1 MGKNRQVWGWIS
13 YDFANTIYSMN
24 VVSLYFSLWITVDNG
39 REDIWVSLANSLSML
54 MVALSLPGL
63 GVISDR
69 YRRRM
74 PFLLGLTLSCVLFTS
89 LISVVGWTVPSSGW
103 RVGLAL
109 SFFVLANYSYQGG
122 LVFYNALLPQV
133 SPPRLMGRV
142 SGYGTAMG
150 YLGAIVGLALVMPF
164 SRGRLFGWAIP
175 LIAGGGRVATFLPT
189 GIFFLLFSLPT
200 FLLVREDGEGR
211 VLPQISRR
219 EVWGK
224 VWEGVS
230 NTKRYP
236 GVLRFLIAKYLY
248 EDAIATV
255 IIFMGVYGNRVMGFS
270 DALLVPFLMVSTS
283 TAIIGSLG
291 FGYLTDRIGPQ
302 RTLLLV
308 LAGWIGCLGSLALLS
323 APFLFWI
330 IGSLIGAFLGGTW
343 ASSRPLLVS
352 LVPQEMLG
360 EFFGL
365 YSLSGKLA
373 AIAGPLIWGGI
384 VLFFRPW
391 GIIRYK
397 LAVVALVLMV
407 GAGFVVLLRVPAGPP
422 SQDTPQRGRAPTKPQ
437 NPNETNG

>member
-1 MGKNRQVWGWIS
+1 VWGWVI

-54 MVALSLPGL
+54 LVALSLPGL

-69 YRRRM
+69 YKRRM
-74 PFLLGLTLSCVLFTS
+74 PFLFGLTLSCVFFTS
-89 LISVVGWTVPSSGW
+89 LISIVGWTVPSSRW

-133 SPPRLMGRV
+133 SSPRFMGRV

-164 SRGRLFGWAIP
+164 SQGRLFGWTIP
-175 LIAGGGRVATFLPT
+175 LIGGGGRVATFLPT
-189 GIFFLLFSLPT
+189 GIFFLLFSLPA
-200 FLLVREDGEGR
+200 FLLVREGGERGA
-211 VLPQISRR
+211 LPQPNLR

-224 VWEGVS
+224 VWEGIS
-230 NTKRYP
+230 NTRRYP

-270 DALLVPFLMVSTS
+270 DAVLVPFLMVSIS

-291 FGYLTDRIGPQ
+291 FGHLTDRIGPKK
-302 RTLLLV
+302 TLSLV
-308 LAGWIGCLGSLALLS
+308 LVGWIGCLSALALFS
-323 APFLFWI
+323 TPSLFWV

-343 ASSRPLLVS
+343 ASSRPLLVN
-352 LVPQEMLG
+352 LVPQKMLG

-373 AIAGPLIWGGI
+373 AIAGPLIWGGV
-384 VLFFRPW
+384 VLLFRPW

-397 LAVVALVLMV
+397 LAVVALILMV
-407 GAGFVVLLRVPAGPP
+407 AAGLLVLLKVPADGPG
-422 SQDTPQRGRAPTKPQ
+422 QFRKGKQGFDY
-437 NPNETNG
+437 ED

>member
-255 IIFMGVYGNRVMGFS
+255 IIFMGVYGNKVMGFS
-270 DALLVPFLMVSTS
+270 DSVLVPFLMVSTS
-283 TAIIGSLG
+283 GAIIGSLG
-291 FGYLTDRIGPQ
+291 FGRLTDRIGPK
-302 RTLLLV
+302 RTLSLV
-308 LAGWIGCLGSLALLS
+308 LVGWILSLGALILCS

-343 ASSRPLLVS
+343 ASSRPLLVD

-373 AIAGPLIWGGI
+373 AVAGPLIWGG
-384 VLFFRPW
+384 
-391 GIIRYK
+391 
-397 LAVVALVLMV
+397 
-407 GAGFVVLLRVPAGPP
+407 VVLLFRPLGLVRYKFAIASLILMLAAGLVVLCGVPSRGWPLQGES
-422 SQDTPQRGRAPTKPQ
+422 SQKVKK
-437 NPNETNG
+437 

>member
-150 YLGAIVGLALVMPF
+150 YLGAIVGL
-164 SRGRLFGWAIP
+164 
-175 LIAGGGRVATFLPT
+175 
-189 GIFFLLFSLPT
+189 
-200 FLLVREDGEGR
+200 
-211 VLPQISRR
+211 
-219 EVWGK
+219 
-224 VWEGVS
+224 
-230 NTKRYP
+230 
-236 GVLRFLIAKYLY
+236 
-248 EDAIATV
+248 
-255 IIFMGVYGNRVMGFS
+255 
-270 DALLVPFLMVSTS
+270 
-283 TAIIGSLG
+283 
-291 FGYLTDRIGPQ
+291 
-302 RTLLLV
+302 
-308 LAGWIGCLGSLALLS
+308 
-323 APFLFWI
+323 
-330 IGSLIGAFLGGTW
+330 SLIH
-343 ASSRPLLVS
+343 
-352 LVPQEMLG
+352 
-360 EFFGL
+360 
-365 YSLSGKLA
+365 
-373 AIAGPLIWGGI
+373 I
-384 VLFFRPW
+384 
-391 GIIRYK
+391 
-397 LAVVALVLMV
+397 
-407 GAGFVVLLRVPAGPP
+407 
-422 SQDTPQRGRAPTKPQ
+422 
-437 NPNETNG
+437 